1 MKLGKFTK
9 FSELTSNLGFF
20 LPNELD
26 FCQINED
33 IQGGVIINLLKTVV
47 FLGYFRTS
55 PVMPLFHLLLPGHRA
70 NPQA

>member
-9 FSELTSNLGFF
+9 FTEFTELTSNLGFF

-33 IQGGVIINLLKTVV
+33 IRGLTRRLIKT
-47 FLGYFRTS
+47 FPNPGYFIS
-55 PVMPLFHLLLPGHRA
+55 FD
-70 NPQA
+70 

>member
-33 IQGGVIINLLKTVV
+33 IRGLARRLIKT
-47 FLGYFRTS
+47 FPNPSYFIS
-55 PVMPLFHLLLPGHRA
+55 FD
-70 NPQA
+70 

>member
-20 LPNELD
+20 LANELD

-33 IQGGVIINLLKTVV
+33 IHGLARRLIKT
-47 FLGYFRTS
+47 FLNPSYFIS
-55 PVMPLFHLLLPGHRA
+55 FD
-70 NPQA
+70 

>member
-33 IQGGVIINLLKTVV
+33 IRGLTRRLMSPNPV
-47 FLGYFRTS
+47 YFIS
-55 PVMPLFHLLLPGHRA
+55 FD
-70 NPQA
+70 